1 MSETKTADQPSP
13 ATDTSAS
20 GASGAPR
27 ESEYRLDCLE
37 VWGGSGEADRRVE
50 VTGLDVWVW
59 SSPAEQV
66 AGGDLYFISMCAC
79 AEVSRFFVA
88 DVSGH
93 DAIAAS
99 LAARLR
105 KLMRRHINKPDQTRL
120 AQALNRD
127 FDRISGQGK
136 FATALLATFF
146 PPSRHLM
153 VCNAGHPRPLCYNAR
168 RKTWIPL
175 DPKAPLAV
183 DDTRNLPLGIIDD
196 APFRQFAVKM
206 EPGDLILIY
215 TDGITESQ
223 DQAGKMLGEQGLID
237 LLSATDPEQPEALI
251 PAIQSRMRS
260 AHHESLE
267 PDDRTV
273 MVLRANGQHT
283 PEQGLGKRLRV
294 MAKMFGLIDH
304 TD

>member
-1 MSETKTADQPSP
+1 MSRAETVDQHPP
-13 ATDTSAS
+13 AS
-20 GASGAPR
+20 GASATAASGAPP

-59 SSPAEQV
+59 SSPAQQV

-93 DAIAAS
+93 DAEAAG
-99 LAARLR
+99 LAGRLR

-168 RKTWIPL
+168 RQTWVPL

-183 DDTRNLPLGIIDD
+183 EDTRNLPLGIIEDT
-196 APFRQFAVKM
+196 PFRQFAVKM

-215 TDGITESQ
+215 TDGVTETH
-223 DQAGKMLGEQGLID
+223 DQASKMMGEQGLID
-237 LLSATDPEQPEALI
+237 LLSSTDPEKPEALI

-260 AHHESLE
+260 ANHAKLS

-273 MVLRANGQHT
+273 MVLRANGQRT
-283 PEQGLGKRLRV
+283 PEQGLSKRLRV
-294 MAKMFGLIDH
+294 MAKMFGLISS
-304 TD
+304 TG